1 MEARRGAGSTWLC
14 ERWLCE
20 QWLCERARPAS
31 CLPPYNK
38 CGSVRL
44 ECRERRSMT
53 RTRTESDADRVRRGH
68 RVIRG
73 RGVHWSEKRGRT
85 LDSGLW
91 STPTHNM
98 KHPRHHAYELTT
110 SRSRR
115 SHVRIGTTCAKAEPN
130 TPFPNPPPPF
140 QDHFARVDPRRK
152 PGAPSPQPPHRG
164 ASPSQRLTGIHV
176 QGQGQQLTLTP
187 TPTLTTVVAGTSSRA
202 PVHPLRR
209 NDREK
214 GRYQLQTSSPVLV
227 LISTHYRALSDRY

>member
-1 MEARRGAGSTWLC
+1 MHRRTPHSAHHTARCTLCDLANLRGGYMVMRAMVMRAS
-14 ERWLCE
+14 
-20 QWLCERARPAS
+20 ERARPAS

-130 TPFPNPPPPF
+130 TLSPF
-140 QDHFARVDPRRK
+140 
-152 PGAPSPQPPHRG
+152 S
-164 ASPSQRLTGIHV
+164 RLG
-176 QGQGQQLTLTP
+176 
-187 TPTLTTVVAGTSSRA
+187 
-202 PVHPLRR
+202 PLR
-209 NDREK
+209 ES
-214 GRYQLQTSSPVLV
+214 QPLP
-227 LISTHYRALSDRY
+227 I